1 MRRSIAAQHRER
13 LRRLAREART
23 EAVHLPPPP
32 SPDDLLAL
40 MREADTASERAL
52 ALAKSI
58 AARARASGT

>member
-32 SPDDLLAL
+32 TPDELLRL
-40 MREADTASERAL
+40 MGDADAAGERAI
-52 ALAKSI
+52 ALARTI
-58 AARARASGT
+58 AARRGTG